1 MKEKEHILC
10 AAIWYQDG
18 IKYEEQPKNIEF
30 GFVVA
35 GRRHSN
41 CYMTVV
47 ALVGIDKA
55 VEKKLENIATQMDR
69 KMHQGF
75 ITNLNRYVG
84 RAEAYQIAKEANQ
97 IKFGGEATDKEN
109 EILIS
114 ENLY

>member
-1 MKEKEHILC
+1 MATEYILC

-18 IKYEEQPKNIEF
+18 KKYDEQPKNIES

-47 ALVGIDKA
+47 AIAGIEKA
-55 VEKKLENIATQMDR
+55 VQKKLENVAFQMDR

-75 ITNLNRYVG
+75 ITNLDRYVG
-84 RAEAYQIAKEANQ
+84 RAEAYQIAKDSNQ
-97 IKFGGEATDKEN
+97 IKFGAAAIDKEN
-109 EILIS
+109 QILIS

>member
-1 MKEKEHILC
+1 MNEYILC

-18 IKYEEQPKNIEF
+18 DNHEGQPRNIES

-35 GRRHSN
+35 GRRHSD
-41 CYMTVV
+41 CYCTVV
-47 ALVGIDKA
+47 ALIGIDEA
-55 VEKKLENIATQMDR
+55 LDIKLKNIATQMDR

-84 RAEAYQIAKEANQ
+84 RAEAYQIAKAAKQ

-109 EILIS
+109 QILIS